1 MKNTLLA
8 SLLLASTVSFAG
20 PPRKLTPAPTPTA
33 TRDHKAHGADCATA
47 EKRSDGA
54 CLHPENAKA
63 AAATSESDVVVRGA
77 KLSGAQTVALAELMK
92 NPAQYAGKTV
102 AISDATVRRACE
114 KKGCWMELAS
124 AQADKGPGVRV
135 TFKDYAFFVPLDSA
149 GRKAKV
155 EGTVKLA
162 SLSEETAKHYESEG
176 ATVPRG
182 ADGKPS
188 EIQLEATGVELRK

>member
-1 MKNTLLA
+1 MKNILLA
-8 SLLLASTVSFAG
+8 TLVVSAVCFAA
-20 PPRKLTPAPTPTA
+20 PPTKLTPAK
-33 TRDHKAHGADCATA
+33 DHGADCEAG
-47 EKRSDGA
+47 EKKSDGA
-54 CLHPENAKA
+54 ACHHPDDAKA
-63 AAATSESDVVVRGA
+63 GAATSEADVVVRGA
-77 KLSGAQTVALAELMK
+77 KLTGAQTVALAELLK
-92 NPAQYAGKTV
+92 NPAKYSGKTV
-102 AISDATVRRACE
+102 AIADATVRRACE
-114 KKGCWMELAS
+114 RKGCWMELAS